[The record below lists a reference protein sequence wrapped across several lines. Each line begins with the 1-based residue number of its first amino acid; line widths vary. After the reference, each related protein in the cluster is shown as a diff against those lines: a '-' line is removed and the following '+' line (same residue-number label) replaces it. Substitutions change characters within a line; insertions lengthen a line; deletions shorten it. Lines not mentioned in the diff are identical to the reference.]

1 MLRSLLILAACSGFA
16 SAQEF
21 ESVRVTN
28 GLYYPVGAEAAPGT
42 VNRLYVHEQ
51 RGIIKIVDTLNGSV
65 SGTFLNIDSKVGAF
79 TGEGGL
85 LGLAFHPDFANNRM
99 FFVNYTNNSGNT
111 VIARYTANNDD
122 SASASSEE
130 ILMTVSQPYSN
141 HNAGWLEFSPVD
153 GYLYISMGDGGSG
166 GDPGNRAQNIN
177 TKLGK
182 ILRIN
187 VDNPTGYTVPSDNP
201 FVGVSGDDTIWS
213 YGVRNAWK
221 CCFDSLNGAMV
232 MADVGQNAW
241 EEVNYEPAGEGG
253 RNYGWRCYEGNNGY
267 NTSGCPSQSSLSFPV
282 HTYSHS
288 AGISITGGRVYRG
301 PVASLYG
308 RYFFADYASNQIW
321 SINPEG
327 GSLINHTSAFSP
339 DVGGISRISGFAE
352 DNEGNM
358 YILDRGTS
366 STNGEVF
373 AIRTTAPPTPQ
384 ACCFSNG
391 SCTQV
396 LPADCA
402 AAGGDGGFGEVCEPQ
417 PCPPPTTGACCIS
430 SSCAVLTPDACSAS
444 GGSFV
449 GLGSECDTA
458 CAPAACC
465 LGGSNCVVLVPT
477 TCLAVG
483 GEVAGG
489 ECTSSTCAPA
499 CPADLDGN
507 GSVDFADLV
516 SMLSGWG
523 QPGAAD
529 LDESGLV
536 DFNDVIILLGVWG
549 ECEG

>member
-166 GDPGNRAQNIN
+166 GDPRNRRPEHQHQARQNPPNQRRQSNRIHRP
-177 TKLGK
+177 
-182 ILRIN
+182 LRQP
-187 VDNPTGYTVPSDNP
+187 VCGRQWRRHHLELRRS
-201 FVGVSGDDTIWS
+201 
-213 YGVRNAWK
+213 K
-221 CCFDSLNGAMV
+221 CLEVLFDSLNGAMV

-373 AIRTTAPPTPQ
+373 AIRTTVPPTPK
-384 ACCFSNG
+384 
-391 SCTQV
+391 
-396 LPADCA
+396 LA
-402 AAGGDGGFGEVCEPQ
+402 ASAMARALRC
-417 PCPPPTTGACCIS
+417 CPPTVRPPEAM
-430 SSCAVLTPDACSAS
+430 
-444 GGSFV
+444 V
-449 GLGSECDTA
+449 GLA
-458 CAPAACC
+458 KYVNLNP
-465 LGGSNCVVLVPT
+465 VPRPPLVHVASAR
-477 TCLAVG
+477 AVR
-483 GEVAGG
+483 
-489 ECTSSTCAPA
+489 C
-499 CPADLDGN
+499 
-507 GSVDFADLV
+507 
-516 SMLSGWG
+516 
-523 QPGAAD
+523 
-529 LDESGLV
+529 
-536 DFNDVIILLGVWG
+536 
-549 ECEG
+549 

>member
-1 MLRSLLILAACSGFA
+1 
-16 SAQEF
+16 
-21 ESVRVTN
+21 
-28 GLYYPVGAEAAPGT
+28 
-42 VNRLYVHEQ
+42 
-51 RGIIKIVDTLNGSV
+51 
-65 SGTFLNIDSKVGAF
+65 
-79 TGEGGL
+79 
-85 LGLAFHPDFANNRM
+85 
-99 FFVNYTNNSGNT
+99 
-111 VIARYTANNDD
+111 
-122 SASASSEE
+122 
-130 ILMTVSQPYSN
+130 
-141 HNAGWLEFSPVD
+141 
-153 GYLYISMGDGGSG
+153 
-166 GDPGNRAQNIN
+166 
-177 TKLGK
+177 
-182 ILRIN
+182 
-187 VDNPTGYTVPSDNP
+187 
-201 FVGVSGDDTIWS
+201 
-213 YGVRNAWK
+213 
-221 CCFDSLNGAMV
+221 MV

-267 NTSGCPSQSSLSFPV
+267 NTSGCPSQSSLTFPV

-373 AIRTTAPPTPQ
+373 VIQTTVPPTPQ

-430 SSCAVLTPDACSAS
+430 SSCAVLTPDACSTS
-444 GGSFV
+444 GGTFV
-449 GLGSECDTA
+449 GLGTECDTA

-477 TCLAVG
+477 TCLSVG

-516 SMLSGWG
+516 SMLSGWD

>member
-65 SGTFLNIDSKVGAF
+65 SGTFLNIDSKVGSF

-267 NTSGCPSQSSLSFPV
+267 NTSGCPSQSSLTFPV

-373 AIRTTAPPTPQ
+373 AIRTTVPPTPK
-384 ACCFSNG
+384 
-391 SCTQV
+391 
-396 LPADCA
+396 LA
-402 AAGGDGGFGEVCEPQ
+402 ASAMAHALRC
-417 PCPPPTTGACCIS
+417 CPPTVRPPEAM
-430 SSCAVLTPDACSAS
+430 
-444 GGSFV
+444 V
-449 GLGSECDTA
+449 GLA
-458 CAPAACC
+458 K
-465 LGGSNCVVLVPT
+465 CVNLNPVPRPPLVHVASAR
-477 TCLAVG
+477 AVR
-483 GEVAGG
+483 
-489 ECTSSTCAPA
+489 C
-499 CPADLDGN
+499 
-507 GSVDFADLV
+507 
-516 SMLSGWG
+516 
-523 QPGAAD
+523 
-529 LDESGLV
+529 
-536 DFNDVIILLGVWG
+536 
-549 ECEG
+549 

>member
-1 MLRSLLILAACSGFA
+1 MPDNGQISGPCQISDGPRIHETIQTNNWTIRGTAPAVSSAYSKRLGVPIYASLLLITAVCSTLA

-51 RGIIKIVDTLNGSV
+51 RGIIKIVDTLNET
-65 SGTFLNIDSKVGAF
+65 SGTFMNIDSKVGSF

-153 GYLYISMGDGGSG
+153 GHLYISMGDGGSG
-166 GDPGNRAQNIN
+166 GDPGNRSQKHQHQARQ
-177 TKLGK
+177 
-182 ILRIN
+182 
-187 VDNPTGYTVPSDNP
+187 DPSDQRRQSNRIHRP
-201 FVGVSGDDTIWS
+201 LRQPRLWASMVTTRFGATGFEMHGSAVLTG
-213 YGVRNAWK
+213 
-221 CCFDSLNGAMV
+221 LNGAMV

-288 AGISITGGRVYRG
+288 SGISITGGRVYQG
-301 PVASLYG
+301 LASLYG

-327 GSLINHTSAFSP
+327 GSL
-339 DVGGISRISGFAE
+339 E
-352 DNEGNM
+352 
-358 YILDRGTS
+358 
-366 STNGEVF
+366 
-373 AIRTTAPPTPQ
+373 
-384 ACCFSNG
+384 
-391 SCTQV
+391 
-396 LPADCA
+396 
-402 AAGGDGGFGEVCEPQ
+402 Q
-417 PCPPPTTGACCIS
+417 PHLS
-430 SSCAVLTPDACSAS
+430 VLTRRRRYCS
-444 GGSFV
+444 
-449 GLGSECDTA
+449 
-458 CAPAACC
+458 
-465 LGGSNCVVLVPT
+465 
-477 TCLAVG
+477 
-483 GEVAGG
+483 
-489 ECTSSTCAPA
+489 
-499 CPADLDGN
+499 DLR
-507 GSVDFADLV
+507 LR
-516 SMLSGWG
+516 
-523 QPGAAD
+523 
-529 LDESGLV
+529 
-536 DFNDVIILLGVWG
+536 
-549 ECEG
+549 